1 MDHANN
7 NEPPRYPQNRQS
19 SHMDIPP
26 NNNSSGSVR
35 SSQGRTGPPSATPQQ
50 PQQDPNPSSR
60 NSSEVGSS
68 SQNQQHH
75 RSPAASIIRSILDDA
90 TPSTAAVSEDYDELA
105 RDDDSESG
113 FAFSV
118 PRHDASSSFST
129 PTIPPSLQSLQVE
142 TLPALPDEQDR
153 KRFLVSEGG
162 EKIICVSLF

>member
-1 MDHANN
+1 
-7 NEPPRYPQNRQS
+7 
-19 SHMDIPP
+19 MDIPP

>member
-1 MDHANN
+1 MN
-7 NEPPRYPQNRQS
+7 
-19 SHMDIPP
+19 IPP
-26 NNNSSGSVR
+26 NNSFGSVR
-35 SSQGRTGPPSATPQQ
+35 SSQGRTGPSTTSNRQP
-50 PQQDPNPSSR
+50 PQQDQNSSSR